1 MGRFKHTGSK
11 KSCPACHGERDDCRE
26 LETTTG
32 ILYFCR
38 TDNPSPDVVFRKYD
52 IHNFGMYVKKTDLDA
67 QDKKQQEEWQRQR
80 QAEKEARLKAEKE
93 RRAKLLSEV
102 ERDWEIRK
110 ILNQLPL
117 KPQHR
122 EDLKRRG
129 LTPKQIKQGMFCS
142 VEQWQKLSEPVSYRL
157 AGVNVSGRS
166 LITQAGYICP
176 IFNELGLIIGW
187 QLRADNADDGGKYRW
202 ASSNTR
208 KRPDGPTAHL
218 QHGELPLTIH
228 IAQGD
233 KNLRLAEGVL
243 KPYIAHCRRNQTY
256 IGAAGGQFNQSKELL
271 KRYIKHLSP
280 EKIILTPDAGSRAN
294 KNVLRQYR
302 KIANLLKSW
311 RKELWVEDWGQGDSK
326 DNCDVDEIDPNTQ
339 TTIIPF
345 SEWDVPQSEPKKRLT
360 KQITSDKWWENFGAT
375 QAAKRLADWVSGK
388 TKKLFGK
395 TKSQPTTT
403 PETITNSAD
412 RKLENT
418 IKYIPGH
425 LPEFKIWVEMGCPT
439 IIISSSTDL
448 PLLTAEAYCNDFRN
462 LLWNI
467 YAGGGKSWSVDK
479 LDLSL
484 FGIEPDIEFDEVG
497 NVIDSKYP
505 RIIYLD
511 ANYRN
516 PSVVGIERKFVPLPG
531 KHLGLKKDWNRLTAL
546 GNPHL
551 IRVKQDEIPDIP
563 ENCPET
569 YTFLETKNKGMQVF
583 AGKDSPICTTCSLL
597 YDENGKIG
605 CPLLLERQ
613 RIQQEENYISSSV
626 VGFGKSR
633 RSDILVIEEAEANIV
648 PFETLKVSLTEV
660 QKFVADKVD
669 SAGLPDELKLALK
682 AILVPIQKAIASIN
696 AENKKYGDSHIEVMA
711 KLPTREELDR
721 AIFDVYSHLWFS
733 LGVAQKYSLRYE
745 LDKIIWDKYSH
756 SSLAT
761 SPIIDGHFSIH
772 NQVILT
778 EQSKLL
784 LGAFDVITESESQ
797 YGYWDSTPQLDIE
810 QIITESL
817 EEVKRAVA
825 GFSSRKRKADSL
837 NNHNLNSDSCLLSPD
852 SFQKADIWGKTE
864 WQYSTE
870 FDEDGDPIVV
880 GQKNKWVIPSLE
892 DIRDEVYSW
901 LEKSLSMLSA
911 THTPAEKQMLIQ
923 QKVHLNW
930 LSPLLDVFCGH
941 QKISLGITPYQ
952 ELTFTRPS
960 RHPQNLVK
968 NSAFN
973 IYIDATAD
981 VADLRRLT
989 GMGKPSPEK
998 VSLLTEELTI
1008 AEGLLVHWPG
1018 TVEDE
1023 GYQNLSKT
1031 VEVIRDELEQA
1042 KFDEAGKYILVV
1054 EMELPDYSNLTINLI
1069 TDMGAC
1075 GTQRRYDSRYANGNR
1090 IKFLV
1095 QAIADK
1101 ENKPNSSTLFD
1112 FQGHIE
1118 QYEDMENIGR
1128 LGYHFRDNRASN
1140 QSQKDDLLICVGKQT
1155 RNLSAMAAQW
1165 QATTGSAV
1173 VPTLLVGKYG
1183 EWVVRQNMNE
1193 TVQTYAR
1200 LRAHRRGNERLSI
1213 YHIAPFNEMEISEIK
1228 RHYPG
1233 ARVNVVSSFDV
1244 CPQAAPKGEQ
1254 VKHRLVEAVFNLVSN
1269 GGKVT
1274 QGKVGEI
1281 IGIDRTGVGRKAE
1294 DITPGGFKEIEKLCK
1309 TVIYS
1314 FNNKNKMHSGETV
1327 VDIEFEEAVTF
1338 LEIWIPALLQDLKNK
1353 FITAEELATEVVEVV
1368 KIFGRKILDFVSVDT
1383 LVGLLSGLLGVM
1395 PVEFFEQLGL
1405 ALGPPE

>member
-1 MGRFKHTGSK
+1 MGRFKYTGSK
-11 KSCPACHGERDDCRE
+11 KACPICDGARKDCRE
-26 LETTTG
+26 TTDTPT
-32 ILYFCR
+32 LYFCR
-38 TDNPSPDVVFRKYD
+38 TDNPSLDFEFQKYD
-52 IHNFGMYVKKTDLDA
+52 VNGFGIYIEKAILNS
-67 QDKKQQEEWQRQR
+67 QDKEQREEWIRQR
-80 QAEKEARLKAEKE
+80 QVEREARLKAEKE

-102 ERDWEIRK
+102 ERDIEIRK
-110 ILNQLPL
+110 LLNQLPL
-117 KPQHR
+117 KAHHR
-122 EDLKRRG
+122 QDLKRRG
-129 LTPKQIKQGMFCS
+129 LTPKQIKSGMFRS

-157 AGVNVSGRS
+157 AGVSISGRS

-176 IFNELGLIIGW
+176 IWNENGLIIGW
-187 QLRADNADDGGKYRW
+187 QLRVDNTDDGGKYRW
-202 ASSNTR
+202 PTSNTR
-208 KRPDGPTAHL
+208 KRPNGPTAHL
-218 QHGELPLTIH
+218 QNGALPLTIH
-228 IAQGD
+228 IVKGD

-243 KPYIAHCRRNQTY
+243 KPYVGHCRRNQTY

-311 RKELWVEDWGQGDSK
+311 RKELWVEDWGQGDHK
-326 DNCDVDEIDPNTQ
+326 DNFDVDEIEPNTK

-345 SEWDVPQSEPKKRLT
+345 SEWDVPQPKPKKRLT
-360 KQITSDKWWENFGAT
+360 KQITCDKWWEKFGAT
-375 QAAKRLADWVSGK
+375 QAAKSFADWVSGK
-388 TKKLFGK
+388 TRKLFGQPK
-395 TKSQPTTT
+395 KSQLKSSTVSTDKKG
-403 PETITNSAD
+403 ENE
-412 RKLENT
+412 KNT
-418 IKYIPGH
+418 IKYQPGH
-425 LPEFKIWVEMGCPT
+425 LPEFDKWVEMGCPKIT
-439 IIISSSTDL
+439 IGSSTDL
-448 PLLTAEAYCNDFRN
+448 PLLTAEAYLNGFRN

-484 FGIEPDIEFDEVG
+484 FGIEPDIEFDEMG
-497 NVIDSKYP
+497 NIVNTKYP

-551 IRVKQDEIPDIP
+551 IRVKKNEIPDIP

-583 AGKDSPICTTCSLL
+583 AGKDSPICKTCPLL
-597 YDENGKIG
+597 YDKKGKIG

-613 RIQQEENYISSSV
+613 RIQEEENYISSSV
-626 VGFGKSR
+626 AGFGKSR

-660 QKFVADKVD
+660 QKFVVDKVD
-669 SAGLPDELKLALK
+669 SAGLPNELKLALK
-682 AILVPIQKAIASIN
+682 AILVPIQKAISSIN

-721 AIFDVYSHLWFS
+721 AIFDAYSQMWLTLS
-733 LGVAQKYSLRYE
+733 LPHKNSTRDKLDKKILKKYSN
-745 LDKIIWDKYSH
+745 DC
-756 SSLAT
+756 LAT
-761 SPIIDGHFSIH
+761 SPIINGHFSVH

-784 LGAFDVITESESQ
+784 LEAFDVITESESQ
-797 YGYWDSTPQLDIE
+797 YGYWDITLQLDYQ
-810 QIITESL
+810 QIVTESL
-817 EEVKRAVA
+817 EEVKREVA
-825 GFSSRKRKADSL
+825 GFSFPGRKADSL

-852 SFQKADIWGKTE
+852 SFQQADIWGKTE
-864 WQYSTE
+864 WQYGTE

-880 GQKNKWVIPSLE
+880 GQKNQWVIPSLE
-892 DIRDEVYSW
+892 DIRDEVYLW

-930 LSPLLDVFCGH
+930 LSPLLDVFCGNK
-941 QKISLGITPYQ
+941 KISLGITPYK

-973 IYIDATAD
+973 IYIDATAN
-981 VADLRRLT
+981 VADLHRLT

-1023 GYQNLSKT
+1023 EYQSLSKT
-1031 VEVIRDELEQA
+1031 VSDIRLKLEQA

-1118 QYEDMENIGR
+1118 QYQDIENIGR

-1183 EWVVRQNMNE
+1183 EWVIRQNMNE

-1200 LRAHRRGNERLSI
+1200 LRAHRRWNKSLTI
-1213 YHIAPFNEMEISEIK
+1213 YHVAPFNEMEISEII
-1228 RHYPG
+1228 RNYPG
-1233 ARVNVVSSFDV
+1233 ATVNVVSSFDV

-1254 VKHRLVEAVFNLVSN
+1254 VKHRLVEAVFNLVKE
-1269 GGKVT
+1269 GEKVT
-1274 QGKVGEI
+1274 QGKVGKI

-1294 DITPGGFKEIEKLCK
+1294 ILTPGGFKEIEKLCK
-1309 TVIYS
+1309 MVIYS
-1314 FNNKNKMHSGETV
+1314 FNNNNKMHSDETV
-1327 VDIEFEEAVTF
+1327 VDVEFEESVAF
-1338 LEIWIPALLQDLKNK
+1338 LEIWIPTLLQDLKNK
-1353 FITAEELATEVVEVV
+1353 FITASELATEVVEVV
-1368 KIFGRKILDFVSVDT
+1368 KIFGRKILDCVSVDT

-1395 PVEFFEQLGL
+1395 PVEFFEGLRL

>member
-1 MGRFKHTGSK
+1 MGRFKYTGSK
-11 KSCPACHGERDDCRE
+11 KVCPVCHGERKDCRE

-32 ILYFCR
+32 TLYFCR

-52 IHNFGMYVKKTDLDA
+52 IHNFGMYVDKAELDA
-67 QDKKQQEEWQRQR
+67 QDKKQREEWQRQR
-80 QAEKEARLKAEKE
+80 LAEKEARLKAEKE
-93 RRAKLLSEV
+93 RRAKLLSKI
-102 ERDWEIRK
+102 ERDIEIRK
-110 ILNQLPL
+110 ILNQLSL

-122 EDLKRRG
+122 QDLKRRG
-129 LTPKQIKQGMFCS
+129 LTPKQIKQGMFRS
-142 VEQWQKLSEPVSYRL
+142 VEQWQKLSEPISHRL
-157 AGVNVSGRS
+157 AGVNISGRS

-176 IFNELGLIIGW
+176 IFNDNGLIIGW
-187 QLRADNADDGGKYRW
+187 QLRLDNADDGGKYRW
-202 ASSNTR
+202 PTSNTK

-218 QHGELPLTIH
+218 QNGEIPLTIH
-228 IAQGD
+228 IVKGD

-271 KRYIKHLSP
+271 KQYIKHLSP

-326 DNCDVDEIDPNTQ
+326 DNCDVDEIEPNTT

-345 SEWDVPQSEPKKRLT
+345 SEWDVPQSTPKKRLN
-360 KQITSDKWWENFGAT
+360 KQITHDKWWEKIGAT
-375 QAAKRLADWVSGK
+375 QAAQRFADWVSGK
-388 TKKLFGK
+388 TRKLFGPPK
-395 TKSQPTTT
+395 QSELTSVTVSSDKQTD
-403 PETITNSAD
+403 ND
-412 RKLENT
+412 KNT
-418 IKYIPGH
+418 IKYQPGH
-425 LPEFKIWVEMGCPT
+425 LPEFKTWVEMGCPT
-439 IIISSSTDL
+439 IIIRSSTDL
-448 PLLTAEAYCNDFRN
+448 PLLTAEAYLNGFRN

-497 NVIDSKYP
+497 NVVDAKYP

-516 PSVVGIERKFVPLPG
+516 PSVVGIERKFVPLPA

-551 IRVKQDEIPDIP
+551 IRVKKDEIPDIP

-583 AGKDSPICTTCSLL
+583 AGKDSPICTTCPLL
-597 YDENGKIG
+597 YDKNGKIG

-669 SAGLPDELKLALK
+669 SAGLPNELKLALK
-682 AILVPIQKAIASIN
+682 AILVPIQKAISSIN
-696 AENKKYGDSHIEVMA
+696 AENKKYGDAHIEVMG

-721 AIFDVYSHLWFS
+721 AIFDAYSQMWLTLSHP
-733 LGVAQKYSLRYE
+733 QKNSDRDK
-745 LDKIIWDKYSH
+745 LDKKVLKTYSKDC
-756 SSLAT
+756 LAT
-761 SPIIDGHFSIH
+761 SPIINGQFSLH
-772 NQVILT
+772 RKVNLQ
-778 EQSKLL
+778 KPNNLL
-784 LGAFDVITESESQ
+784 LESFDLITGSVSH
-797 YGYWDSTPQLDIE
+797 YSYWDTRKLVNYQKTIDNKIEKNSRSKHTKTNITTVFPQ
-810 QIITESL
+810 T
-817 EEVKRAVA
+817 
-825 GFSSRKRKADSL
+825 
-837 NNHNLNSDSCLLSPD
+837 
-852 SFQKADIWGKTE
+852 DIWGKTE
-864 WQYSTE
+864 WQYSGE
-870 FDEDGDPIVV
+870 FDEDGEPIVV

-892 DIRDEVYSW
+892 DIRNEVYLW

-930 LSPLLDVFCGH
+930 LSPLLDVFCGNR
-941 QKISLGITPYQ
+941 KISLGITPYK

-960 RHPQNLVK
+960 RHPQQLVN

-981 VADLRRLT
+981 VTDLRRLT
-989 GMGKPSPEK
+989 GMGKPCAEK
-998 VSLLTEELTI
+998 VALLTEELTI

-1023 GYQNLSKT
+1023 GYQQLAKT
-1031 VEVIRDELEQA
+1031 VEAIREQLEQA

-1090 IKFLV
+1090 IKCLV
-1095 QAIADK
+1095 EAIANK

-1118 QYEDMENIGR
+1118 QYQDIENIGR

-1165 QATTGSAV
+1165 QATTGQAV
-1173 VPTLLVGKYG
+1173 VPTFLVGKYG

-1193 TVQTYAR
+1193 TIQTYAR
-1200 LRAHRRGNERLSI
+1200 LRANRRQNKNLTV

-1233 ARVNVVSSFDV
+1233 ATVNVVSSFDV

-1254 VKHRLVEAVFNLVSN
+1254 VKHKLVEAVFNLVKE
-1269 GGKVT
+1269 GGKLT

-1281 IGIDRTGVGRKAE
+1281 VGIDRTGVGRKAE
-1294 DITPGGFKEIEKLCK
+1294 DITPDGFKRIESMCK
-1309 TVIYS
+1309 MVIYS
-1314 FNNKNKMHSGETV
+1314 FNNNNKMHSGEIV
-1327 VDIEFEEAVTF
+1327 VDVEFEESVAF
-1338 LEIWIPALLQDLKNK
+1338 LEVWIPALLQDLKNK
-1353 FITAEELATEVVEVV
+1353 FITAEELATEVLDVV

-1395 PVEFFEQLGL
+1395 PVEFFEGLRL
-1405 ALGPPE
+1405 ALGPPPDWVAG